1 MMTLSKVYIKGK
13 HEVTTSSKFIYQVTI
28 YKIWKLGCSLLSE
41 RYYALPRLLDLK
53 NLPSQ
58 VQANGYILQRYITL
72 EGAPETYLIQHGY
85 KQKN

>member
-1 MMTLSKVYIKGK
+1 MTLSKIYIKGK
-13 HEVTTSSKFIYQVTI
+13 HEVTTASKFIYQTTI

-41 RYYALPRLLDLK
+41 QYYALPRPLDLK
-53 NLPSQ
+53 SIPSQ
-58 VQANGYILQRYITL
+58 VRAKDYILQRYITL